1 MRGHLTPLTPVATF
15 FTAVSL
21 SWTGYSVTDLIHSGT
36 WGLLAAV
43 SVDGLWAV
51 VQYLEYKGIGGRT
64 TKALGWAALAGACT
78 LLGYHAWSI
87 NWGAVIASVLPPVVA
102 KIAWIGDI
110 RLRHNPA
117 ALTPEEVAALAR
129 MERGMVFEE
138 REHDIRMRQQ
148 RMRAELL
155 VSEVSTDFDIEVMRQ
170 DRARDLQ
177 RRAPLALPAAAPA
190 PFDRVAEQSIEA
202 VGEHDREHGPST
214 TNTIASNPN
223 TIREQ
228 LANNAVTS
236 PNADREQPS
245 IADLVREQIANTT
258 DNATAVRNV
267 LAARPDANKESVAA
281 SVRRERKKAG
291 PYL

>member
-1 MRGHLTPLTPVATF
+1 MRRHLTPLTPVATF

-21 SWTGYSVTDLIHSGT
+21 AWTGYSVTDLIHSGT

-51 VQYLEYKGIGGRT
+51 VQYLDYKGIGGRAM
-64 TKALGWAALAGACT
+64 KALGWAALAAGCT

-117 ALTPEEVAALAR
+117 ALTPDEVATLAG

-155 VSEVSTDFDIEVMRQ
+155 MSEVSTDFDIEVMRQ
-170 DRARDLQ
+170 DRTRDLR
-177 RRAPLALPAAAPA
+177 RRAPLAITASAPPDTPDKA
-190 PFDRVAEQSIEA
+190 TDTRPDTSGQPDTGPDTEP
-202 VGEHDREHGPST
+202 RESALSSKDTRPDTPDILHR
-214 TNTIASNPN
+214 IASAASGP
-223 TIREQ
+223 
-228 LANNAVTS
+228 
-236 PNADREQPS
+236 
-245 IADLVREQIANTT
+245 ADLVRALS
-258 DNATAVRNV
+258 AHGVRPEALV
-267 LAARPDANKESVAA
+267 SEAIRLRPDMVPDSI
-281 SVRRERKKAG
+281 RRTAKRLGEG